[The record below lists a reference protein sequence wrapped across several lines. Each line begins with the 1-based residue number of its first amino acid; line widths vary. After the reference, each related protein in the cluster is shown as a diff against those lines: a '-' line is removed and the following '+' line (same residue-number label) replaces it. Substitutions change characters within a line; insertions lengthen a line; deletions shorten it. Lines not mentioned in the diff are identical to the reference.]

1 MAKGDRKFA
10 PLFRVVSIDAWSEGE
25 YGWSWNNEYPLFEFR
40 SDALDVKRT
49 FLRRLRKFL
58 SDGVPTI
65 SGLKDYVD
73 LGRGWYYVT
82 DDWEIMELRRRSDDC
97 PCYACIRDTPSH

>member
-10 PLFRVVSIDAWSEGE
+10 PLFKVVSIDAWAEGE
-25 YGWSWNNEYPLFEFR
+25 AGWTWNDTHTLFEFR

-49 FLRRLRKFL
+49 FLKRLRKFL
-58 SDGVPTI
+58 NDGVPTI
-65 SGLKDYVD
+65 SGIREHHD

-82 DDWEIMELRRRSDDC
+82 DDWEIMELRRRNDDC
-97 PCYACIRDTPSH
+97 PCFACIRETPSH

>member
-1 MAKGDRKFA
+1 MKGDRKFA
-10 PLFRVVSIDAWSEGE
+10 PLFEVVAIDAWAEGE
-25 YGWSWNNEYPLFEFR
+25 REWTWNNKYLLFKFR

-58 SDGVPTI
+58 GNGVPTI
-65 SGLKDYVD
+65 SGIREYID

-82 DDWEIMELRRRSDDC
+82 DDWNIIEVRRRSDDC
-97 PCYACIRDTPSH
+97 PFYACIRITP